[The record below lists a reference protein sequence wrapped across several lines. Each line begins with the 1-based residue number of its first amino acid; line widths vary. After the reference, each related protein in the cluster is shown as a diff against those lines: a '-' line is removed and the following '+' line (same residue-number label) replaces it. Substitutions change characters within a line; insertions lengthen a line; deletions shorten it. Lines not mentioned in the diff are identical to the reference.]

1 MSVLDQLKDYR
12 VVKVVLPLQD
22 GGQQLVDGV
31 AKTTTS
37 PQFEITFLPDQL
49 KADLLNQADFCRV
62 SFDVAGSTKSIR
74 AKITS
79 VLSDAKLQLEM
90 VESFAHVQKRAYF
103 RVDADFS
110 VSYWVLSEENP
121 LVKSIQTS
129 INISGGGLRLP
140 VDEKLRD
147 GTEIGLEIVF
157 DAPEAR
163 VVECTAQ
170 VMRTFEMVHGG
181 MEVAL
186 KFVDLEEEDED
197 TIVAYCLAEQRKQL
211 RLKVKVMGAGE
222 GNS

>member
-22 GGQQLVDGV
+22 GGQQQIDGV

-37 PQFEITFLPDQL
+37 PQFEITFLQDQL
-49 KADLLNQADFCRV
+49 NTDLFNQDDFCQV

-90 VESFAHVQKRAYF
+90 VESSPRAQKRAYF
-103 RVDADFS
+103 RVNADLS

-140 VDEKLRD
+140 VDEKFRD
-147 GTEIGLEIVF
+147 GTEIGL
-157 DAPEAR
+157 
-163 VVECTAQ
+163 
-170 VMRTFEMVHGG
+170 
-181 MEVAL
+181 
-186 KFVDLEEEDED
+186 
-197 TIVAYCLAEQRKQL
+197 
-211 RLKVKVMGAGE
+211 
-222 GNS
+222 